1 MIDIHCHILPEIDD
15 GAMDIDDTL
24 AMASLAAECGVKAIV
39 ATPHCNIP
47 GAPSNYFDDYLKKLI
62 IRTRQ
67 TLSDENI
74 PIKLLSG
81 MEVYVTFDLPDLIKQ
96 GKILTLNQSRYLLV
110 EFNFG
115 EDPEFVD
122 IMVDRLKE
130 LKIIPVIAHPERYEF
145 VKFNP
150 DFATHLK
157 RKGCVLQSNKGSFL
171 GRYGTSTRDTAFE
184 LLKADVVSVIA
195 SDAHNCTVRTPYM
208 TEAKQILTPYCDVD
222 KLFSL
227 NPRKICTN
235 KLI

>member
-1 MIDIHCHILPEIDD
+1 MIDLHCHILPEIDD
-15 GAMDIDDTL
+15 GAADMEDTL
-24 AMASLAAECGVKAIV
+24 AMASLAAQCGVSAIV

-47 GAPSNYFDDYLKKLI
+47 GAPGNYFDNYLKKLI
-62 IRTRQ
+62 VKTRQ
-67 TLSDENI
+67 ALADENI

-96 GKILTLNQSRYLLV
+96 GKILTINQSRYLLI

-115 EDPEFVD
+115 EDPEFVE

-145 VKFNP
+145 VKENP
-150 DFATHLK
+150 EFASRLAH
-157 RKGCVLQSNKGSFL
+157 KGCVLQANKGSFL
-171 GRYGTSTRDTAFE
+171 GRYGSSSKETAFE
-184 LLKADVVSVIA
+184 LLRSKAISVVA
-195 SDAHNCTVRTPYM
+195 SDAHNCTIRTPYM
-208 TEAKQILTPYCDVD
+208 TEAKQALSSYCDVN

-235 KLI
+235 QPL

>member
-1 MIDIHCHILPEIDD
+1 MVDMHCHILPGIDD
-15 GAMDIDDTL
+15 GAEDMDDTL
-24 AMASLAAECGVKAIV
+24 AMAALAAECGVSAIV

-62 IRTRQ
+62 VKTRQ
-67 TLSDENI
+67 ALAEENI

-115 EDPEFVD
+115 EDPEFVE
-122 IMVDRLKE
+122 IMADRLKE

-145 VKFNP
+145 IKFNP
-150 DFATHLK
+150 EFANILK
-157 RKGCVLQSNKGSFL
+157 SKGCVLQSNKGSFL
-171 GRYGTSTRDTAFE
+171 GRYGSSTRETAFE
-184 LLKADVVSVIA
+184 LLRAGAVSVVA

-208 TEAKQILTPYCDVD
+208 TEAKNVLTPYCDVN

-235 KLI
+235 RLI

>member
-1 MIDIHCHILPEIDD
+1 MIDIHCHILPTIDD
-15 GAMDIDDTL
+15 GAADMDDTL
-24 AMASLAAECGVKAIV
+24 SMASLAAECGVSAIV

-47 GAPSNYFDDYLKKLI
+47 GAPPNYFDDYLKKLI
-62 IRTRQ
+62 VKTRKA
-67 TLSDENI
+67 LDDENI

-115 EDPEFVD
+115 EDPEFVE

-130 LKIIPVIAHPERYEF
+130 LNIIPVIAHPERYEF

-150 DFATHLK
+150 DFATILK
-157 RKGCVLQSNKGSFL
+157 NKGCVLQSNKGSFL
-171 GRYGTSTRDTAFE
+171 GRYGTSTKDTAFE
-184 LLKADVVSVIA
+184 LLHAGVISVVA

-208 TEAKQILTPYCDVD
+208 TEAKRALEPYCDVNR
-222 KLFSL
+222 LFSL
-227 NPRKICTN
+227 NPRKICAN
-235 KLI
+235 KLL

>member
-15 GAMDIDDTL
+15 GAIDMDDTL
-24 AMASLAAECGVKAIV
+24 SMASLAAECGVSAIV

-62 IRTRQ
+62 AKTRQ
-67 TLSDENI
+67 TLANEKI
-74 PIKLLSG
+74 PIKLLTG

-96 GKILTLNQSRYLLV
+96 GKILTINQSRYLLV

-115 EDPEFVD
+115 EDPEFVEV
-122 IMVDRLKE
+122 MVDRLKE

-145 VKFNP
+145 VKFNT
-150 DFATHLK
+150 DFATILK
-157 RKGCVLQSNKGSFL
+157 KKGCVLQSNKGSFL
-171 GRYGTSTRDTAFE
+171 GRYGSSTRDTAFE
-184 LLKADVVSVIA
+184 LLRSGVISVVA

-208 TEAKQILTPYCDVD
+208 TEAKRTLEPYCDVN

-235 KLI
+235 RIL